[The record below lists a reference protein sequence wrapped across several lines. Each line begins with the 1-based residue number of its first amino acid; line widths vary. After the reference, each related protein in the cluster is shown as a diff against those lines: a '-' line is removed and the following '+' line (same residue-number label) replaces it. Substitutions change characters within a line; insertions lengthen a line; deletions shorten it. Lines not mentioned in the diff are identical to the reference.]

1 VREPRSHLER
11 LLRSDVF
18 VVTAEMPTVDGADP
32 AVVHRIAEGLRGRV
46 DAVNCTDNSSA
57 HPHLSSVAAGH
68 LLLDVGVEP
77 IVQLTC
83 RDRNRLALQADL
95 LGAAALG
102 VRNVCLMTGDDVT
115 AGDHPEAKPL
125 YDLDSIH
132 LIRTARIL
140 RDEGVYLSGRK
151 LEHPPQ
157 YLIGAVENPFAPPL
171 ELRPMRLGKKIEA
184 GAELIQTQIC
194 FDLPRLRLFLAR
206 AGDLG
211 LLGRVPILVGVFVP
225 RTARALRY
233 LRDEVPGID
242 VPEEVLAR
250 MEAAPAER
258 QPDVGVAIATEIVQ
272 EVRELPGVRG
282 VHLMAIRNEEGLHR
296 VIEGAGLLPRP
307 APSPD
312 GRAQA

>member
-1 VREPRSHLER
+1 VTEPRSHLER

-32 AVVHRIAEGLRGRV
+32 EVVHRIAEGLRGRV

-57 HPHLSSVAAGH
+57 HPHLSSLAAGH
-68 LLLDVGVEP
+68 LLLDAGVEP

-140 RDEGVYLSGRK
+140 RDEGMYLSGRR
-151 LEHPPQ
+151 LEHPPE

-171 ELRPMRLGKKIEA
+171 EFRPMRLGKKIEA

-211 LLGRVPILVGVFVP
+211 LLGPVPILVGVFVP

-258 QPDVGVAIATEIVQ
+258 QPDVGVAIATEIVA
-272 EVRELPGVRG
+272 EVRELPGIRG

-296 VIEGAGLLPRP
+296 VIEEAGLLPRP
-307 APSPD
+307 SPLPD
-312 GRAQA
+312 PIG

>member
-1 VREPRSHLER
+1 MSEPRSHLDR
-11 LLRSDVF
+11 LLRSDAF
-18 VVTAEMPTVDGADP
+18 VVTAEMPTVDGPDP
-32 AVVHRIAEGLRGRV
+32 AAVHRIAERLRGRV
-46 DAVNCTDNSSA
+46 DAVNCTDNSA
-57 HPHLSSVAAGH
+57 AYPHLSSVAAGH
-68 LLLDVGVEP
+68 LLLDAGVEP

-140 RDEGVYLSGRK
+140 RDAGTYLSGRR
-151 LEHPPQ
+151 LESPPSF
-157 YLIGAVENPFAPPL
+157 LIGAVENPFAPPL
-171 ELRPMRLGKKIEA
+171 EFRPMRLGKKIEA
-184 GAELIQTQIC
+184 GAEFIQTQIC

-206 AGDLG
+206 AEELG
-211 LLGRVPILVGVFVP
+211 LLGRVPLLVGVFVP
-225 RTARALRY
+225 RTAKSVRY

-242 VPEEVLAR
+242 VPEEVLVR
-250 MEAAPAER
+250 MASVPEER
-258 QPDVGVAIATEIVQ
+258 QWDEGVRIATEIVQ

-282 VHLMAIRNEEGLHR
+282 VHLMAIRNQEGIDAVL
-296 VIEGAGLLPRP
+296 EGAGLLPRP
-307 APSPD
+307 VPSVV
-312 GRAQA
+312 G

>member
-32 AVVHRIAEGLRGRV
+32 AIVHRIAEGLRGRV

-68 LLLDVGVEP
+68 LLLDAGVEP

>member
-1 VREPRSHLER
+1 MSEPRSRLER
-11 LLRSDVF
+11 LLRSDAF

-32 AVVHRIAEGLRGRV
+32 AVVHRIAERLRGRV

-68 LLLDVGVEP
+68 LLLDAGVEP

-132 LIRTARIL
+132 LIRTAKVL
-140 RDEGVYLSGRK
+140 RDEGVYLSGRR
-151 LEHPPQ
+151 LEHRPEF
-157 YLIGAVENPFAPPL
+157 LIGAVENPFAPPL

-184 GAELIQTQIC
+184 GAEFIQTQIC

-206 AGDLG
+206 AADLELLG
-211 LLGRVPILVGVFVP
+211 LVPILVGVFVP
-225 RTARALRY
+225 RTARALRF

-250 MEAAPAER
+250 MEAAPSER
-258 QPDVGVAIATEIVQ
+258 QPEEGVAIAVEIVHQ
-272 EVRELPGVRG
+272 VRELPGIRG

-296 VIEGAGLLPRP
+296 VIEEAGLLPRP
-307 APSPD
+307 DPAA
-312 GRAQA
+312 GR

>member
-1 VREPRSHLER
+1 MSEPRSHLER

-18 VVTAEMPTVDGADP
+18 VVTAEMPTVDTADP
-32 AVVHRIAEGLRGRV
+32 AAVRRIAEGLRGRV

-57 HPHLSSVAAGH
+57 HPHLSSIAAGH
-68 LLLDVGVEP
+68 LLLDAGVEP

-102 VRNVCLMTGDDVT
+102 VRTVCLMTGDDVSV
-115 AGDHPEAKPL
+115 GDHPEAKPL

-151 LEHPPQ
+151 LETPPD

-171 ELRPMRLGKKIEA
+171 EFRPMRLGKKIEA
-184 GAELIQTQIC
+184 GAEFIQTQIC

-211 LLGRVPILVGVFVP
+211 LLGLVPILVGVFVP

-258 QPDVGVAIATEIVQ
+258 QPEVGVAIATEIVH

-296 VIEGAGLLPRP
+296 VIEEAGLLPRP
-307 APSPD
+307 DPVP
-312 GRAQA
+312 GVVG

>member
-1 VREPRSHLER
+1 MSEPRSHLER

-18 VVTAEMPTVDGADP
+18 VVTAEMPTVDSADP
-32 AVVHRIAEGLRGRV
+32 GAVHRITERLRGRV

-68 LLLDVGVEP
+68 LLLDAGVEP
-77 IVQLTC
+77 IVQFTC

-102 VRNVCLMTGDDVT
+102 IRNVCLMTGDDVT

-125 YDLDSIH
+125 FDLDSIH

-140 RDEGVYLSGRK
+140 RDGGTYLSGRA
-151 LEHPPQ
+151 LERPPSF
-157 YLIGAVENPFAPPL
+157 LIGAVENPFAPPL
-171 ELRPMRLGKKIEA
+171 EFRPMRLGKKIEA
-184 GAELIQTQIC
+184 GAEFIQTQIC

-206 AGDLG
+206 AADLG
-211 LLGRVPILVGVFVP
+211 LLERVPILVGVFVP
-225 RTARALRY
+225 RSARAVRY

-242 VPEEVLAR
+242 VPEVVLERIASV
-250 MEAAPAER
+250 PPER
-258 QPDVGVAIATEIVQ
+258 QPEEGVRLAIEIVE

-282 VHLMAIRNEEGLHR
+282 VHLMAIRNQVGLDA
-296 VIEGAGLLPRP
+296 VLEGAGLLPRP
-307 APSPD
+307 APSAV
-312 GRAQA
+312 G

>member
-1 VREPRSHLER
+1 MSEPRSRLER
-11 LLRSDVF
+11 LLRSDAF

-32 AVVHRIAEGLRGRV
+32 AVVHRIAERLRGRV

-68 LLLDVGVEP
+68 LLVDAGAEP

-132 LIRTARIL
+132 LIRTAKIL
-140 RDEGVYLSGRK
+140 RDEGVYLSGRR
-151 LEHPPQ
+151 LEHRPE

-184 GAELIQTQIC
+184 GAEFIQTQIC

-206 AGDLG
+206 AADLG
-211 LLGRVPILVGVFVP
+211 LLGLVPILVGVFVP

-250 MEAAPAER
+250 MESAPLER
-258 QPDVGVAIATEIVQ
+258 QPEEGVAIAVEIVHQ
-272 EVRELPGVRG
+272 VRELPGIRG

-296 VIEGAGLLPRP
+296 VIEEAGLLPRP
-307 APSPD
+307 DPAAS
-312 GRAQA
+312 R

>member
-1 VREPRSHLER
+1 MSEPRSHLER

-18 VVTAEMPTVDGADP
+18 VVTAEMPTVDTADP
-32 AVVHRIAEGLRGRV
+32 AAVRRIAVGLRGRV

-57 HPHLSSVAAGH
+57 HPHLSSIAAGH
-68 LLLDVGVEP
+68 LLLDPGVEP

-102 VRNVCLMTGDDVT
+102 VRNVCLMTGDDVSV
-115 AGDHPEAKPL
+115 GDHPDAKPL

-140 RDEGVYLSGRK
+140 RDEGVYLSGRR
-151 LEHPPQ
+151 LEAPPD

-171 ELRPMRLGKKIEA
+171 EFRPMRLGKKVEA
-184 GAELIQTQIC
+184 GAEFIQTQIC

-211 LLGRVPILVGVFVP
+211 LLGLVPILVGVFVP

-258 QPDVGVAIATEIVQ
+258 QPEVGVAIATEIVH

-296 VIEGAGLLPRP
+296 VIEEAGLLPRP
-307 APSPD
+307 SPNPGD
-312 GRAQA
+312 LG

>member
-1 VREPRSHLER
+1 MSEPRSHLDR
-11 LLRSDVF
+11 LLRSDTF

-32 AVVHRIAEGLRGRV
+32 AAVLRAAERLRGRV
-46 DAVNCTDNSSA
+46 DAVNCTDNSAA

-68 LLLDVGVEP
+68 LLLDAGVEP

-140 RDEGVYLSGRK
+140 RDAGTYLSGRP
-151 LEHPPQ
+151 LDSPPNF
-157 YLIGAVENPFAPPL
+157 LVGAVENPFAPPL
-171 ELRPMRLGKKIEA
+171 EFRPMRLGKKIEA
-184 GAELIQTQIC
+184 GAEFIQTQIC

-211 LLGRVPILVGVFVP
+211 LLGRVSILVGVFVP
-225 RTARALRY
+225 RSARAVRY

-242 VPEEVLAR
+242 VPEGILAR
-250 MEAAPAER
+250 MASVPEER
-258 QPDVGVAIATEIVQ
+258 QWEEGVRIAIEIVE
-272 EVRELPGVRG
+272 EVRTLPGVRG
-282 VHLMAIRNEEGLHR
+282 VHLMAIRNEEGIDAVL
-296 VIEGAGLLPRP
+296 EGAGLLPRP
-307 APSPD
+307 ARVPV
-312 GRAQA
+312 G